1 MMEKTCKNCRHLL
14 AANHERNYCCERSS
28 IVPLNH
34 TCCRWITLEI
44 AASRENQR
52 RKKGESK

>member
-1 MMEKTCKNCRHLL
+1 MEKTCKNCRHLL